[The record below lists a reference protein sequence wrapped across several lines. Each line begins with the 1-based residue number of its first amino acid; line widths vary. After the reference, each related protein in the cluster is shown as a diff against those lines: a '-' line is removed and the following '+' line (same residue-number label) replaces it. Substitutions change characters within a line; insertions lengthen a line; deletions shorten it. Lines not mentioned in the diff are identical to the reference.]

1 MTKTQ
6 MKVLRATIKKKV
18 PKESR
23 EEVLAALDS
32 LDLDKIINNPAIMVD
47 LLKDPSKLS
56 QYVKEDAIESDSS
69 EEGKDEPNV

>member
-6 MKVLRATIKKKV
+6 MKILRATIKKKI

-23 EEVLAALDS
+23 EEVFAALDS

-47 LLKDPSKLS
+47 LLKDPSKLG
-56 QYVKEDAIESDSS
+56 QYVKGDAIESNAD
-69 EEGKDEPNV
+69 EEITD

>member
-18 PKESR
+18 PKENR
-23 EEVLAALDS
+23 EEVFAALES

-47 LLKDPSKLS
+47 LLKDPSKLG
-56 QYVKEDAIESDSS
+56 QYVKGDAIELNAD
-69 EEGKDEPNV
+69 EEITD